1 MASWAAAVCSVL
13 EGEFLGLPTVCAWW
27 ALHLRA
33 LLLGSVKG
41 TAALSYSDVGK
52 MDCILYNALFLT

>member
-1 MASWAAAVCSVL
+1 MCSVL